1 MALRARRPGTQ
12 ATETN
17 TTVSTPAVEN
27 TAPQQTAVQGDETVA
42 QQQENTHVPA
52 QRQTSA
58 PAVATGNQIADLNA
72 GILENV
78 EDLTGGGNYVTV
90 DGTEFLYKD
99 SNETAPEIEIVVS
112 GGKRFYQWVDETDP
126 ENKQYHNSDTKLD
139 NRYKLKFE
147 LRWFEETEEGDA
159 TEYIMSLSTTSA
171 IQFISYVQAL
181 AKQGKGV
188 GQVVTKMTIS
198 RQTSKDGKNRF
209 SRVEFEN
216 VGDAELA

>member
-1 MALRARRPGTQ
+1 MALRARRPGTAQ

-27 TAPQQTAVQGDETVA
+27 TAPQQVAQGDDTVTQHQET
-42 QQQENTHVPA
+42 THVPA

-58 PAVATGNQIADLNA
+58 PATTGNQLADLNA

-90 DGTEFLYKD
+90 DGQEFLYKD
-99 SNETAPEIEIVVS
+99 SNETTPEIEIVVA

-126 ENKQYHNSDTKLD
+126 DNKQYHNSDTKLD

-147 LRWFEETEEGDA
+147 LRWYEEVDGEA
-159 TEYIMSLSTTSA
+159 LEYIMSLGTTSA
-171 IQFISYVQAL
+171 IQFINYVQAL

-188 GQVVTKMTIS
+188 GQVVTKMTLS
-198 RQTSKDGKNRF
+198 RQVSKDGKNRY
-209 SRVEFEN
+209 SRVEFAN
-216 VGDAELA
+216 IGDAVTE